1 MATRIVREEFH
12 SIYQLM
18 HTLESRQNNSY
29 MKNENQSKE
38 GSKSFTGTQSWNSA
52 IKMLGTGY
60 LEVIPNLQ
68 KNIEIQNK
76 INAKYSEAIEKAVPK
91 IRMQGY
97 VPCVPNAIRGI
108 PQSMI
113 SVDKKPMKRK
123 TLHIL
128 YSVGANCGT
137 ETEWFVKAGTALL
150 SAIDIIEKG
159 GVQTK
164 IDLNFFPALEKDE
177 ITFPTVTIKNYGER
191 YSVQKISFPLV
202 HPSMFRRI
210 GFRWLETTPEIKQRY
225 YAYGTSPSH
234 DTLEQEIKIN
244 DPATYLISAKWI
256 HSNNCSVEE
265 ILKKF
270 EVI

>member
-1 MATRIVREEFH
+1 MAMRIVKEEFH

-18 HTLESRQNNSY
+18 HTLSSRPNNSY
-29 MKNENQSKE
+29 MKNENDSKK
-38 GSKSFTGTQSWNSA
+38 GSESFTGTKNWEEA

-60 LEVIPNLQ
+60 LEVIPKLQ
-68 KNIEIQNK
+68 KNIGIQNK
-76 INAKYSEAIEKAVPK
+76 INAKYSAAIEKAVPK

-128 YSVGANCGT
+128 YSVGANCST
-137 ETEWFVKAGTALL
+137 ETDWFVKAGTALL

-164 IDLNFFPALEKDE
+164 IDLNFFPSVENSE

-191 YSVQKISFPLV
+191 YSVQKISFPLA

-210 GFRWLETTPEIKQRY
+210 GFRWLETTPEIKQKY
-225 YAYGTSPSH
+225 FGYGSSPSH
-234 DTLEQEIKIN
+234 EKLEEEIKIN

-256 HSNNCSVEE
+256 HSHNCSVEE

-270 EVI
+270 GVI